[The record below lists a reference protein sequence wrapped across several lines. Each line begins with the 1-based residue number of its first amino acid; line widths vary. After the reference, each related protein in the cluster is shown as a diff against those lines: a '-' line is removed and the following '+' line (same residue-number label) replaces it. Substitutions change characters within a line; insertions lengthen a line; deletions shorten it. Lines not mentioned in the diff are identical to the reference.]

1 MHISNIC
8 EIFMCSAF
16 IAAFTL
22 RYLSH
27 RLIIIYYIYY
37 LSMIFIRFIRNVK
50 LVRTAPNVTSFLHA
64 YYDPKFSHRQYWDE
78 YDPELISESLTSACI
93 VLSFY
98 KGTQL
103 DYFKSSYQAAEIT
116 HFFCV
121 IWHFRKSLYNK

>member
-1 MHISNIC
+1 
-8 EIFMCSAF
+8 MCSAF

-27 RLIIIYYIYY
+27 RLKIIYY
-37 LSMIFIRFIRNVK
+37 LFIILIHFKRNVK

-98 KGTQL
+98 KGT
-103 DYFKSSYQAAEIT
+103 
-116 HFFCV
+116 
-121 IWHFRKSLYNK
+121 

>member
-1 MHISNIC
+1 
-8 EIFMCSAF
+8 
-16 IAAFTL
+16 
-22 RYLSH
+22 
-27 RLIIIYYIYY
+27 
-37 LSMIFIRFIRNVK
+37 MILIRFIRNVK

-103 DYFKSSYQAAEIT
+103 NYYQAAGIT
-116 HFFCV
+116 QFLLCHLA
-121 IWHFRKSLYNK
+121 RP